1 MCSYDVVQKTFQSN
15 LNCRNMLEMPNHD
28 LGFTLVPG
36 KVLNELG
43 NMGKILE
50 TVKHAPVLI
59 NARKKRGGGS

>member
-1 MCSYDVVQKTFQSN
+1 MTDY

-28 LGFTLVPG
+28 LVFTLVTG
-36 KVLNELG
+36 QVLNELG

-50 TVKHAPVLI
+50 TIKHATVLI

>member
-1 MCSYDVVQKTFQSN
+1 
-15 LNCRNMLEMPNHD
+15 MPNRD